1 MTMTAITPE
10 LKLFTDQDADS
21 SSIHISSLVLMYRGN
36 HYHLQ
41 GSTGDAIHAFTQS
54 IAIYV
59 LTINKGLGHMALN
72 AYMVPQPD
80 ALNGVYMH
88 TPQEIVDHIGP
99 EWEQL
104 PPEAIVEQLMDYLF

>member
-1 MTMTAITPE
+1 MTPITPE
-10 LKLFTDQDADS
+10 LKLHTHQDTDS
-21 SSIHISSLVLMYRGN
+21 TSIHIDSLIIMYRGN

-41 GSTGDAIHAFTQS
+41 GGTGATIHVFTQS

-59 LTINKGLGHMALN
+59 LTIHKGLGHMALS

-80 ALNGVYMH
+80 ALNGVYMN
-88 TPQEIVDHIGP
+88 TPQEIIDHLGH

-104 PPEAIVEQLMDYLF
+104 PPEAIVEKLMDYLY